1 MFKSMVTP
9 PGAPGL
15 TPKGRGAGAPVH
27 SPSMLVGRAAE
38 CARIDLLLGAA
49 RAGHGGALVVRGEPG
64 IGKTA
69 LLRHA
74 AAGAADMRIARTRG
88 VESEAALPF
97 AGLVDVLTPIAA
109 HLADI
114 PERQADAVRAAL
126 AIGAPSAADR
136 LAVLVGSFNLLCA
149 AAVAQPLLVVVDDAH
164 WLDPASREAIAFAAR
179 RTGADPVAILVAT
192 RDDGDADV
200 PDVRPPPL
208 TPAECATLLEGR
220 DLDPATLARA
230 VGEAAGNPLA
240 LLELAT
246 PGAGFEPRRST
257 LEQTYARMAAALP
270 DPARTAVTLL
280 AASRSASPIV
290 IARALAAEGLDE
302 TAFAPAEA
310 AGMVIVDAGR
320 VGFRH
325 PLIRSGVSAAATAAQ
340 RRRAHTALAAACAEP
355 ELEWDRVAHLAAAAT
370 GPDADLAGAVD
381 ALAADVRRRGGSTE
395 AVEWYERAAA
405 LSTAPADRRRR
416 LLAAAAAAVASG
428 LHTVAVRI
436 LAEIEPECR
445 DPGDVAR
452 VERLRGRI
460 DARSGSTAAA
470 SRRFLQAARALEA
483 ADPPASAALF
493 VESVDASIRAGR
505 PAEALAAAARARE
518 LVPSDD
524 PVALSARI
532 AEAAALVFLGD
543 AGAAEAEIDA
553 AADAVSDAP
562 AVRADL
568 QLRAYLGMT
577 LAFAE
582 RVERATE
589 VLDGLIAEC
598 EHSAPGALTYPLVSR
613 AWLRRLCG
621 AWPGAQA
628 DAQRAVRI
636 AAQLGRA
643 GDECWGLSILTW
655 LLAAQGRPDGELLE
669 RQEALADRLDL
680 PYQAMCVH
688 ACRGLHAL
696 ATGAA
701 DDAARELAAALA
713 TKRACGIADATT
725 QPAIGADLVEA
736 LVRCGRV
743 QDATAEAAALRNGA
757 ARAGRGSALAL
768 AERAQALV
776 AADPA
781 PHFAQAW
788 ALHTGAPDRFARA
801 RTALAWGDALRR
813 AGQRVESRELL
824 AHARSEFERLGAAGW
839 AEQAGS
845 GLARSGQTLRRG
857 QAGRDEL
864 SPAEIEVAGLVA
876 EGKTNRE
883 TAGALWMSEK
893 TVEAHLSRIYR
904 KLGVRNRA
912 ELAAQQLGAGRPA

>member
-1 MFKSMVTP
+1 
-9 PGAPGL
+9 
-15 TPKGRGAGAPVH
+15 
-27 SPSMLVGRAAE
+27 MLVGRAAE

-49 RAGHGGALVVRGEPG
+49 RAGLGGALVVRGEPG

-69 LLRHA
+69 LLGHA
-74 AAGAADMRIARTRG
+74 AAGATDMRIVRTRG
-88 VESEAALPF
+88 VESEVSLPF
-97 AGLVDVLTPIAA
+97 AGLADLLTPLAA
-109 HLADI
+109 HLADV
-114 PERQADAVRAAL
+114 PERQADAMRAAL
-126 AIGAPSAADR
+126 AIGAPHAADR
-136 LAVLVGSFNLLCA
+136 LAVLVGSLNPLCA
-149 AAVAQPLLVVVDDAH
+149 AAATRPLLVLVDDAH

-179 RTGADPVAILVAT
+179 RTAADPTAILIAT
-192 RDDGDADV
+192 RDDGDDDL
-200 PDVRPPPL
+200 PDMRLPPL
-208 TPAECATLLEGR
+208 TPEECAAVLAGR
-220 DLDPATLARA
+220 GLDPATLAHA

-246 PGAGFEPRRST
+246 PEAGFERGRST

-270 DPARTAVTLL
+270 DAARTAVTLL

-290 IARALAAEGLDE
+290 LARALAAEEFDE
-302 TAFAPAEA
+302 AAFSPAEA
-310 AGMVIVDAGR
+310 AGMVTIDAGC

-325 PLIRSGVSAAATAAQ
+325 PLIRSGVWAAATAAE

-370 GPDADLAGAVD
+370 GPNTDLAAAVD

-395 AVEWYERAAA
+395 AVAWYERAAV

-416 LLAAAAAAVASG
+416 LLAAADAAVASG
-428 LHTVAVRI
+428 LHAVAGRI
-436 LAEIEPECR
+436 LAEVSPECR
-445 DPGDVAR
+445 DPGNVAR
-452 VERLRGRI
+452 AELLRGRI

-470 SRRFLQAARALEA
+470 SRRFLRAAHALEA
-483 ADPPASAALF
+483 ADPPAAAALF
-493 VESVDASIRAGR
+493 IESVDASIRAGR
-505 PAEALAAAARARE
+505 PAEALAAAGRARE
-518 LVPSDD
+518 LVP
-524 PVALSARI
+524 PGTEVALSARV

-543 AGAAEAEIDA
+543 AGAAERAIDA
-553 AADAVSDAP
+553 AADAAADTP

-582 RVERATE
+582 RVERATR
-589 VLDGLIAEC
+589 VLDGLIDEC
-598 EHSAPGALTYPLVSR
+598 EQSAPGALTYPLVSR

-643 GDECWGLSILTW
+643 GDECWGLSVLTW
-655 LLAAQGRPDGELLE
+655 LLAAQGRPDDDLPE
-669 RQEALADRLDL
+669 RQEALADGLDL

-688 ACRGLHAL
+688 ACRGLGAL

-701 DDAARELAAALA
+701 EEAARELYAALA
-713 TKRACGIADATT
+713 IKRACGIADATT
-725 QPAIGADLVEA
+725 QPVIGADLVEA
-736 LVRCGRV
+736 LVRCGRP
-743 QDATAEAAALRNGA
+743 QDAAAEAAALRDGA
-757 ARAGRGSALAL
+757 TRAGRGSALAL

-781 PHFAQAW
+781 PHFARAW
-788 ALHTGAPDRFARA
+788 ALHAGALDRFARA

-824 AHARSEFERLGAAGW
+824 AGARSEFELLGAAAW
-839 AEQAGS
+839 EEQAAS

-864 SPAEIEVAGLVA
+864 TPAEIEVAGLVA

-883 TAGALWMSEK
+883 AAAALWMSEK

-912 ELAAQQLGAGRPA
+912 ELTARQLGAGRPA